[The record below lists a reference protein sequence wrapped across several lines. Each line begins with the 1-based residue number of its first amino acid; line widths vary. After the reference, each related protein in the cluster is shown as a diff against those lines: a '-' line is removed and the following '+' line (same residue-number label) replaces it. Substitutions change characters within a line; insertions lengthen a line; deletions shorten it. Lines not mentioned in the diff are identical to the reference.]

1 MIRVL
6 LVHDICLFRWA
17 LTEVLDRENDI
28 DVSAATTRDATE
40 RVRAVRPDV
49 CVVDAESPEPTG
61 HSILRKISK
70 LAKGKGPG
78 KSPALLVLGSANRP
92 GPLRRAFEAEA
103 LGYVDKEASPVQLT
117 TGIRR
122 WRRGN
127 GSSTDRWA
135 SVSSRPPTS
144 R

>member
-78 KSPALLVLGSANRP
+78 KSPACWCWARRTGRDRCAGHSRRRP
-92 GPLRRAFEAEA
+92 SGTSTRR
-103 LGYVDKEASPVQLT
+103 P
-117 TGIRR
+117 RR
-122 WRRGN
+122 C
-127 GSSTDRWA
+127 S
-135 SVSSRPPTS
+135 
-144 R
+144 